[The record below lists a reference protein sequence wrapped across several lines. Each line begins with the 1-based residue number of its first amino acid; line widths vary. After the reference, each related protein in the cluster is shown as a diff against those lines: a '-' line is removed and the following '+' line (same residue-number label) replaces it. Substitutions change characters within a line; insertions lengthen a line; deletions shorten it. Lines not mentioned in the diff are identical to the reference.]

1 MFHQLILSGYLFRAT
16 GGGVRK
22 VAGLGPLTE
31 VPSIENINVTEWVP
45 GHMSYRA
52 AMPRLL
58 REVGWMVESD
68 EFTEIEDPDPD
79 NHDQRQRELI
89 DEIEEARKALEAKPE
104 KKRFGFFSRKKVAE
118 KKAWE
123 MYDEKPKAAVGTN
136 NESTEQKPE
145 GVLFDVDA
153 IRAEVA
159 DLAGH
164 GIEVKQLE
172 STLPPM
178 KLNLDSSPA
187 PLRATRSFNDS
198 IGSATPQA
206 IDASITHP
214 STADR
219 SEFPRSASKSP
230 APHDYRSEGHING
243 DNEGVKM
250 TFDTAPSSRVALGTP
265 EQFHTPSTSP
275 KHLSVDRAPSPLV
288 HASDWDAPVS
298 ALRPALK
305 NHATT
310 PAPTALA
317 PINLAPI
324 NLEHNAW
331 ADDDDEF
338 GKETEMKMTFE

>member
-1 MFHQLILSGYLFRAT
+1 
-16 GGGVRK
+16 
-22 VAGLGPLTE
+22 
-31 VPSIENINVTEWVP
+31 
-45 GHMSYRA
+45 MSYRA

-79 NHDQRQRELI
+79 DHEKRQRELI
-89 DEIEEARKALEAKPE
+89 NEIEEARKALEEKPE

-123 MYDEKPKAAVGTN
+123 MYDEKPKAATA
-136 NESTEQKPE
+136 EAKEETTETKAD
-145 GVLFDVDA
+145 GILFDVDA
-153 IRAEVA
+153 IRAEVS

-187 PLRATRSFNDS
+187 PLRVTRSFNDS
-198 IGSATPQA
+198 IGRSPSQTS
-206 IDASITHP
+206 DSSVTHP

-219 SEFPRSASKSP
+219 PEFARSTSKSP
-230 APHDYRSEGHING
+230 VPNAHAFKAFSKNEDEEEGTA
-243 DNEGVKM
+243 M
-250 TFDTAPSSRVALGTP
+250 TFDTAPSSRVNLGTP
-265 EQFHTPSTSP
+265 EQFHTPYSSP
-275 KHLSVDRAPSPLV
+275 KQPPVDRAPSPLT
-288 HASDWDAPVS
+288 HASDWETPAPS
-298 ALRPALK
+298 THRPALK
-305 NHATT
+305 AHATM
-310 PAPTALA
+310 PAPISLA
-317 PINLAPI
+317 PIKLTPI
-324 NLEHNAW
+324 SLEHNAW